1 MEKPALL
8 RAEIEKHLPEL
19 KNNPEKLTLFV
30 QNGRVFG
37 NKHTLGHEV
46 RYTLALMIDGYTGDT
61 DILNAVILNW
71 ARRHQPDLLAPG
83 HVPDNAYRLE
93 AEILDNRSCDLLI
106 ELALSERIT
115 VTADN
120 NGQVT
125 VRHQKP
131 PTEDEMAN
139 ILHGGSYE

>member
-30 QNGRVFG
+30 QNGRVSG

-83 HVPDNAYRLE
+83 RVPDNAYRFE
-93 AEILDNRSCDLLI
+93 ADILDNQSCDLLI

>member
-71 ARRHQPDLLAPG
+71 ARRYQPDLLAPG
-83 HVPDNAYRLE
+83 RVPDNAYRLE
-93 AEILDNRSCDLLI
+93 ADILDNCSCDLLI

-131 PTEDEMAN
+131 PTEDEMSN

>member
-8 RAEIEKHLPEL
+8 RAEIEKHLPEI

-30 QNGRVFG
+30 QNGRVSG

-61 DILNAVILNW
+61 GILNAVILNW

-83 HVPDNAYRLE
+83 RVPDNAYRFE
-93 AEILDNRSCDLLI
+93 ADILDNRSCDLLI

>member
-8 RAEIEKHLPEL
+8 RAEIEKHLPEI

-30 QNGRVFG
+30 QNGRVSG

-61 DILNAVILNW
+61 GILNAVILNW

-83 HVPDNAYRLE
+83 RVPDNAYRLE
-93 AEILDNRSCDLLI
+93 ADILDNQSCDLLI

>member
-71 ARRHQPDLLAPG
+71 ARRHEPGLLAPG

-93 AEILDNRSCDLLI
+93 ADILDNRSCDLLI

-120 NGQVT
+120 NGQVI

>member
-8 RAEIEKHLPEL
+8 RAEIEKHLPEI

-30 QNGRVFG
+30 QNGRVSG

-71 ARRHQPDLLAPG
+71 ARSHQPDLLTPG

-93 AEILDNRSCDLLI
+93 ADILDNQSCDLLI

-115 VTADN
+115 VTADHS
-120 NGQVT
+120 GQVT

>member
-8 RAEIEKHLPEL
+8 RAEIEKHLPEI

-30 QNGRVFG
+30 QNGRVSG

-46 RYTLALMIDGYTGDT
+46 RYTLALMIDGDTGDT

-83 HVPDNAYRLE
+83 RVPDNAYRLE
-93 AEILDNRSCDLLI
+93 ADILDNQSCDLLI

-131 PTEDEMAN
+131 PTENEMAN

>member
-30 QNGRVFG
+30 QNGRVSG

-93 AEILDNRSCDLLI
+93 ADILDNRSCDLLI

-139 ILHGGSYE
+139 ILHGGGYE

>member
-8 RAEIEKHLPEL
+8 RAEIEKHLPEI

-30 QNGRVFG
+30 QNGRVSG

-71 ARRHQPDLLAPG
+71 ACRHQPDLLAPG
-83 HVPDNAYRLE
+83 HVPDNAYRFE
-93 AEILDNRSCDLLI
+93 ADILDNQSCDLLI

-115 VTADN
+115 VTADH

>member
-71 ARRHQPDLLAPG
+71 ARRHQPDLIAPG
-83 HVPDNAYRLE
+83 YVPDNAYRLE
-93 AEILDNRSCDLLI
+93 ADILDNRSCDLLI

-115 VTADN
+115 VTADHS
-120 NGQVT
+120 GQVT

>member
-8 RAEIEKHLPEL
+8 RAEIEKHLPEI

-30 QNGRVFG
+30 QNGRVSG

-83 HVPDNAYRLE
+83 RVPDNAYRFE
-93 AEILDNRSCDLLI
+93 ADILDNQSCDLLI

>member
-8 RAEIEKHLPEL
+8 RAEIEKHLPEP

-83 HVPDNAYRLE
+83 HVHDQAYRFE
-93 AEILDNRSCDLLI
+93 ADILDHQSCDLLI
-106 ELALSERIT
+106 ELSLSERIT
-115 VTADN
+115 VTADP

-131 PTEDEMAN
+131 PTENEMAN

>member
-30 QNGRVFG
+30 QNGRVSG
-37 NKHTLGHEV
+37 NKHTLGHEI

-71 ARRHQPDLLAPG
+71 ARSHQPDLLTPG
-83 HVPDNAYRLE
+83 RVPDNAYRLE
-93 AEILDNRSCDLLI
+93 ADILDNQSCDLLI

-115 VTADN
+115 VTADS

>member
-71 ARRHQPDLLAPG
+71 ARHHQPDLLSPG

-93 AEILDNRSCDLLI
+93 ADILDHQSCDLLI

>member
-8 RAEIEKHLPEL
+8 RAEIEKHLPEI

-93 AEILDNRSCDLLI
+93 DDILDNRSCDLLI

-115 VTADN
+115 VTADHS
-120 NGQVT
+120 GQVT

>member
-30 QNGRVFG
+30 QNGRVSG

-93 AEILDNRSCDLLI
+93 ADILDNRSCDLLI

>member
-93 AEILDNRSCDLLI
+93 ADILDNRSCDLLI

-115 VTADN
+115 VTADT
-120 NGQVT
+120 NGKVT

>member
-30 QNGRVFG
+30 QNGRVSG

-93 AEILDNRSCDLLI
+93 ADILDNRSCDLLI

-125 VRHQKP
+125 IRHQKP

>member
-30 QNGRVFG
+30 QNGRVSG

-93 AEILDNRSCDLLI
+93 ADILDNRSCDLLI
-106 ELALSERIT
+106 ELALSGRIT

>member
-8 RAEIEKHLPEL
+8 RTEIEKHLPEI

-30 QNGRVFG
+30 QNGRVSG

-61 DILNAVILNW
+61 GILNAVILNW

-83 HVPDNAYRLE
+83 RVPDNAYRFE
-93 AEILDNRSCDLLI
+93 ADILDNQSCDLLI

>member
-46 RYTLALMIDGYTGDT
+46 RYTLALMIDCYTGDT

-93 AEILDNRSCDLLI
+93 ADILDNRSCDLLI

>member
-8 RAEIEKHLPEL
+8 RAEIEKHLPEI

-61 DILNAVILNW
+61 GILNAVILNW
-71 ARRHQPDLLAPG
+71 ARSHQPDLLTPG
-83 HVPDNAYRLE
+83 HFPDNAYRLE
-93 AEILDNRSCDLLI
+93 ADILDNRSCDLLI

>member
-93 AEILDNRSCDLLI
+93 ADILDNRSCDLLI

>member
-8 RAEIEKHLPEL
+8 RAEIEKHLPEI
-19 KNNPEKLTLFV
+19 KNNPENLTLFV
-30 QNGRVFG
+30 QNGRVSG

-93 AEILDNRSCDLLI
+93 ADILDNRSCDLLI

>member
-30 QNGRVFG
+30 QNGRVSG

-83 HVPDNAYRLE
+83 RVPDNAYRLE
-93 AEILDNRSCDLLI
+93 ADILDNRSCDLLI

>member
-30 QNGRVFG
+30 QNGRVSG

-61 DILNAVILNW
+61 DILNAVIINW

-93 AEILDNRSCDLLI
+93 ADILDNRSCDLLI

-115 VTADN
+115 VTAN
-120 NGQVT
+120 PNGQVT

-131 PTEDEMAN
+131 PTENEMAN

>member
-8 RAEIEKHLPEL
+8 RAEIEKHLPEI

-61 DILNAVILNW
+61 GILNAVILNW

-93 AEILDNRSCDLLI
+93 ADILDNQSCDLLI

>member
-8 RAEIEKHLPEL
+8 RAEIEKHLPEI

-30 QNGRVFG
+30 QNGRVSG

-61 DILNAVILNW
+61 GILNAVILNW
-71 ARRHQPDLLAPG
+71 ARSHQPDLLAPG
-83 HVPDNAYRLE
+83 RVPDNAYRFE
-93 AEILDNRSCDLLI
+93 ADILDNQSCDLLI

-115 VTADN
+115 VTADHS
-120 NGQVT
+120 GQVT

>member
-8 RAEIEKHLPEL
+8 RAEIEKHLPEI

-93 AEILDNRSCDLLI
+93 ADILDNRSCDLLI

>member
-19 KNNPEKLTLFV
+19 KNNPEKLTIFV

-61 DILNAVILNW
+61 GILNAVILNW

-83 HVPDNAYRLE
+83 RVPDNAYRFE
-93 AEILDNRSCDLLI
+93 ADILDNQSCDLLI

-131 PTEDEMAN
+131 PTENEMAN

>member
-8 RAEIEKHLPEL
+8 RAEIEKHLPEI

-93 AEILDNRSCDLLI
+93 ADILDNRSCDLLI

-115 VTADN
+115 VTADHS
-120 NGQVT
+120 GQVT

>member
-8 RAEIEKHLPEL
+8 RAEIEKHLPEI

-83 HVPDNAYRLE
+83 HVPDNAYRFE
-93 AEILDNRSCDLLI
+93 ADILDNRSCDLLI

-115 VTADN
+115 VTADHS
-120 NGQVT
+120 GQVT

>member
-1 MEKPALL
+1 MPHHGK
-8 RAEIEKHLPEL
+8 KW
-19 KNNPEKLTLFV
+19 
-30 QNGRVFG
+30 GG
-37 NKHTLGHEV
+37 
-46 RYTLALMIDGYTGDT
+46 
-61 DILNAVILNW
+61 
-71 ARRHQPDLLAPG
+71 
-83 HVPDNAYRLE
+83 
-93 AEILDNRSCDLLI
+93 I

-131 PTEDEMAN
+131 PTEDEMSN

>member
-83 HVPDNAYRLE
+83 RVPDNAYRIE
-93 AEILDNRSCDLLI
+93 ADILDNQSCDLLI

>member
-8 RAEIEKHLPEL
+8 RAEIEKHLPEI

-30 QNGRVFG
+30 QNGRVSG

>member
-8 RAEIEKHLPEL
+8 RAEIEKHLPEI

-61 DILNAVILNW
+61 GILNAVILNW
-71 ARRHQPDLLAPG
+71 ARSHQPDLLAPG
-83 HVPDNAYRLE
+83 RVPDNAYRLE
-93 AEILDNRSCDLLI
+93 ADILDNRSCDLLI

-115 VTADN
+115 VTADHS
-120 NGQVT
+120 GQVT

>member
-93 AEILDNRSCDLLI
+93 ADILDNRSCDLLI
-106 ELALSERIT
+106 ELALSERIS

>member
-8 RAEIEKHLPEL
+8 RAEIEKHLPEI

-61 DILNAVILNW
+61 DILNAVIINW

-93 AEILDNRSCDLLI
+93 ADILDNRSCDLLI

>member
-8 RAEIEKHLPEL
+8 RAEIEKHLPEI

-30 QNGRVFG
+30 QNGRVSG

-93 AEILDNRSCDLLI
+93 ADILDNRSCDLLI

>member
-61 DILNAVILNW
+61 DIL
-71 ARRHQPDLLAPG
+71 
-83 HVPDNAYRLE
+83 DNQ
-93 AEILDNRSCDLLI
+93 SCDLLI

-115 VTADN
+115 VTADHS
-120 NGQVT
+120 GQVT

-131 PTEDEMAN
+131 PTEDEMSN